1 MFYDSFFHRKR
12 NRLGSFLVEKTFEKL
27 AKIAAGYSPAKI
39 LEIGIG
45 KGVFYEKLKKEIPF
59 MEYTGIEASDI
70 MFEEAKKKG
79 MNAIKCFVPPF
90 PELLEKGGFDLI
102 IMSHVLEHFKDCKEV
117 LEVLNGINTLLKPS
131 GKLLLFY
138 PCARD
143 YGIDFFDCDYSHSYI
158 TTQNRVRD
166 LLFDSG
172 FQIIKRDSYRAS
184 FNNFRLFFYAFSKA
198 INFCAFLNIK
208 TRNTFK
214 KNLLTV
220 AEKA

>member
-1 MFYDSFFHRKR
+1 
-12 NRLGSFLVEKTFEKL
+12 
-27 AKIAAGYSPAKI
+27 
-39 LEIGIG
+39 
-45 KGVFYEKLKKEIPF
+45 

-79 MNAIKCFVPPF
+79 IDAIKCFVPPF
-90 PELLEKGGFDLI
+90 PEYLEKGSFDLI
-102 IMSHVLEHFKDCKEV
+102 IMSHVLEHFKDWKEV
-117 LEVLNGINTLLKPS
+117 LEVLNGINALLKPN
-131 GKLLLFY
+131 GKFLLFY

-166 LLFDSG
+166 LLFDSS
-172 FQIIKRDSYRAS
+172 FQIIKRDSYRAC

-198 INFCAFLNIK
+198 ISFCAFLNIK